1 VSGATVHLVT
11 GERDNGPIV
20 AQSSVPVVDDDTRDT
35 LAARILI
42 EEHKLYPD
50 AIRTVLDGGWRV
62 EGRRFVCS
70 NVPRQV

>member
-1 VSGATVHLVT
+1 VT
-11 GERDNGPIV
+11 SELDNGPIV
-20 AQSSVPVVDDDTRDT
+20 AQAAVAVLDDDTRDT

-62 EGRRFVCS
+62 DGRRFLLGGIS
-70 NVPRQV
+70 SSVPGKIL